1 MIPILG
7 NKKAW
12 AIAQVDSTIAYF
24 GLFVN
29 EKRHFLANTSDCF
42 FVQKSV
48 LFAHK
53 IPMSRSIKSGQSWAS
68 NRKSRGKK
76 VKNKVKALTAKLLE
90 RIRKGS
96 LLKNLALAAVALFL
110 FGAIAF
116 LGLFAWLS
124 RDLPDPNTL
133 TDREVAQSTKIYDRT
148 GEHLLYEIS
157 GDEKRTLV
165 QIDELPDYVKY
176 AAITAEDRKFYEHG
190 GIDIAGIFRALFV
203 NVSTLDPTGQGA
215 STITQQLVKNA
226 ILTTEQTYVRKIK
239 EIILALAL
247 ERRYTK
253 DEILQLYLNEIP
265 YGSTNYGIES
275 AANSYFDK
283 HAKDLTIAET
293 ASLTALLK
301 APTTMINNPDRLLER
316 RNWIITSMAEL
327 EYISQEEADAA
338 LAEETPI
345 KVDVSN
351 IDAPHFVL
359 WVKEQLEE
367 EYGQK
372 TVEQG
377 GFTVITSID
386 YDKQLIAEEAVENNK
401 TERSES
407 YGFNNSGLVAMD
419 PKTGHILA
427 MVGSADYFDDE
438 IDGQVNVALRPLQPG
453 SSFKPIIYAAGFE
466 RGYTPN
472 TIVWDTETTFPTA
485 TGPYHPRN
493 YDLSENGPVTIR
505 KALQGSLNITAVKML
520 YLVGVDA
527 GLDFAERLGY
537 TTFEDRSRFGLAI
550 VLGGGE
556 VKLLDHVAAYATFAN
571 DGTYHEPVA
580 ILKVED
586 ANGKTLEEWKD
597 ESGDQVIDANVA
609 RTITNVLADDGA
621 RAYAFGTGSL
631 LTLPGR
637 PVASKTGTTNDYND
651 AWTVGYTPSLVAGV
665 WSGNTDGTEMN
676 RGSGGSSVAAPVWNE
691 FMRRALEGTPV
702 EGFTSPSIPETGKAI
717 LDGQIPSETVVI
729 DTASGKLATDR
740 TPERFREEK
749 QCGEFH
755 TILHFVD
762 RSNPTGDAP
771 SDPTK
776 DPHYQAWEAGVQAY
790 LQKYNENLE
799 EGEAPM
805 EICEIPEEEDDV
817 HVAANEPRVT
827 IKSPD
832 NNDDVSRT
840 FTVDLRINA
849 NRGVSRVEYLIDGSL
864 VLLDTDPGGTN
875 VTLPSWVDVGSH
887 KLTVLAYD
895 DVDNMGSEEI
905 SINVTESGGVN
916 GLSITNPFN
925 DQSIE
930 KTQESYQVVVEL
942 TSPSDFKTLTV
953 IAQNLWTGETQMLLD
968 ITDPSGFNVAT
979 WSLPDAAQYLIT
991 ARATTQDDERIDAA
1005 PVRVNVTDLP
1015 VEEDEDALS
1024 LVEPTE
1030 EEEEAEEVAEE

>member
-1 MIPILG
+1 M
-7 NKKAW
+7 N
-12 AIAQVDSTIAYF
+12 
-24 GLFVN
+24 
-29 EKRHFLANTSDCF
+29 
-42 FVQKSV
+42 
-48 LFAHK
+48 
-53 IPMSRSIKSGQSWAS
+53 RSIKSGQSWAS
-68 NRKSRGKK
+68 SRKSRGKK
-76 VKNKVKALTAKLLE
+76 TAKKAGELAKTLLE
-90 RIRKGS
+90 RIKKGNM
-96 LLKNLALAAVALFL
+96 LKNLTLGAIALFL

-116 LGLFAWLS
+116 LGLFAWVS

-133 TDREVAQSTKIYDRT
+133 TNREIAQSTKIYDRS

-165 QIDELPDYVKY
+165 TIDELPDYVKY
-176 AAITAEDRKFYEHG
+176 AAVTAEDRKFYDHG
-190 GIDIAGIFRALFV
+190 GIDIAGIFRAIFV
-203 NVSTLDPTGQGA
+203 NVSTFDPTGQGA

-226 ILTTEQTYVRKIK
+226 ILTNEQTYVRKVK

-283 HAKDLTIAET
+283 EAKDLSIAET
-293 ASLTALLK
+293 ATLTALLK
-301 APTTMINNPDRLLER
+301 APTTMINNPERLIER

-327 EYISQEEADAA
+327 EYISQSEADAA

-345 KVDVSN
+345 VIDVTD

-377 GFTVITSID
+377 GLTVITSID
-386 YDKQLIAEEAVENNK
+386 YDKQLIAEEAVANNH
-401 TERSES
+401 EARSES
-407 YGFNNSGLVAMD
+407 YGFNNTGLVALD
-419 PKTGHILA
+419 PNNGHILS
-427 MVGSADYFDDE
+427 MVGSVDYFDEE
-438 IDGQVNVALRPLQPG
+438 IDGQVNVTLRPLQPG

-472 TIVWDTETTFPTA
+472 SILWDTETTFPTA

-493 YDLSENGPVTIR
+493 YDLSENGPVTVR

-537 TTFEDRSRFGLAI
+537 STFEDRSRFGLAI

-556 VKLLDHVAAYATFAN
+556 VEMLDHVGAYATFAN
-571 DGTYHEPVA
+571 DGVRHEPVP

-586 ANGKTLEEWKD
+586 ANGKVLQEWQESSGEE
-597 ESGDQVIDANVA
+597 VIDANVA
-609 RTITNVLADDGA
+609 RLITNVLADDGA

-637 PVASKTGTTNDYND
+637 TVASKTGTTNDYND

-665 WSGNTDGTEMN
+665 WSGNTDGAEMN

-691 FMRRALEGTPV
+691 YMRRALEGSPV
-702 EGFTSPSIPETGKAI
+702 ESFTAPSIPITGKAI

-740 TPERFREEK
+740 TPDRFREEK
-749 QCGEFH
+749 KCGEFH

-762 RSNPTGDAP
+762 RSNPAGNVP
-771 SDPTK
+771 SNPSK
-776 DPHYQAWEAGVQAY
+776 DPHYNAWEAGVQAF
-790 LQKYNENLE
+790 LVKHNEELG
-799 EGEAPM
+799 EGELPM

-817 HVAANEPRVT
+817 HTAANEPKVEIET
-827 IKSPD
+827 PD
-832 NNDDVSRT
+832 SGGDVDRSISVEIDVR
-840 FTVDLRINA
+840 A
-849 NRGVSRVEYLIDGSL
+849 KRGVSRVEYLIDGSL
-864 VLLDTDPGGTN
+864 VLVDSDPGGT
-875 VTLPSWVDVGSH
+875 TISLPSWVNTGSH
-887 KLTVLAYD
+887 KLTVVAYD
-895 DVDNMGSEEI
+895 DVDNMGSDEI
-905 SINVTESGGVN
+905 TIIVTEEGTLN

-930 KTQESYQVVVEL
+930 KTDEPYSVSVEL
-942 TSPSDFKTLTV
+942 SNPSDFQSLTV
-953 IAQNLWTGETQMLLD
+953 ITQNVWTGETQIILD
-968 ITDPSGFNVAT
+968 IRDPSSLNVAQWT
-979 WSLPDAAQYLIT
+979 LAAEAQYLVT
-991 ARATTQDDERIDAA
+991 ARATTEDGERVDAA
-1005 PVRVNVTDLP
+1005 PIRVRVTESPETGDSDDDIFSLVDLP
-1015 VEEDEDALS
+1015 ES
-1024 LVEPTE
+1024 E
-1030 EEEEAEEVAEE
+1030 EEEPEDEPDLLEDITE